1 MIKTT
6 KISNFL
12 AIFSVLFFAS
22 AIADGVISKKV
33 YSFNAENG
41 TPVFTD
47 KQPLK
52 SRTFK
57 THTIEATESTAKN
70 TTTQSYQVAQPPQ
83 NIVITQTQKVIVA
96 HTGKKGKQKTSK
108 KYSASRCQS
117 YKEKLEFYAAKM
129 RSGYKGSEYKKLE
142 KNRKKYRKLLFSRCE
157 TKTFS
162 D

>member
-1 MIKTT
+1 MKKVHLIG
-6 KISNFL
+6 ICAL
-12 AIFSVLFFAS
+12 LLFSA
-22 AIADGVISKKV
+22 AYADDAISKKV
-33 YSFNAENG
+33 YSFNAEDG

-52 SRTFK
+52 SKAFK
-57 THTIEATESTAKN
+57 THTIEVTGSTVQSVATQRYN
-70 TTTQSYQVAQPPQ
+70 HAQQPQ
-83 NIVITQTQKVIVA
+83 NIYITQTQKVITE
-96 HTGKKGKQKTSK
+96 HKGKKGKKIKSK
-108 KYSASRCQS
+108 KNSFSRCQS
-117 YKEKLEFYAAKM
+117 YKEKLEFYTDKM